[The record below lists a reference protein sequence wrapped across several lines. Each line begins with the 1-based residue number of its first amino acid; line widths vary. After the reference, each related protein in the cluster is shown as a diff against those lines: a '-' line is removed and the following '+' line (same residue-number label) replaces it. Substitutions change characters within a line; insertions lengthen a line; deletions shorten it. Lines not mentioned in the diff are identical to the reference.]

1 VDLQNP
7 RRVSR
12 IVYHLFPDAHAEGVA
27 ERVARAWDLSWPLPI
42 PKDQRCHCGGLLVCK
57 DWKFHRRTTGTAHPW
72 RCDVKLKC
80 IDCSV
85 VPIYGVVVPKE
96 MTPIRRGEWISW
108 REGKEILADAG
119 FFEGEPNGRGSS

>member
-1 VDLQNP
+1 MVL
-7 RRVSR
+7 
-12 IVYHLFPDAHAEGVA
+12 
-27 ERVARAWDLSWPLPI
+27 
-42 PKDQRCHCGGLLVCK
+42 K
-57 DWKFHRRTTGTAHPW
+57 DWKFHRRTTSTAHPW

-108 REGKEILADAG
+108 REGREILADAG
-119 FFEGEPNGRGSS
+119 FFEGEPNA